1 MEPRTASRPLS
12 LARKLRTE
20 TMAFVPALPSSTIG
34 RSALTGVSVCETKPL
49 QYARDGGVAV
59 RTPMQMKKSRF
70 HQPVR
75 PQRPGELPIPEDGTP
90 IFSLFVRSTRSKIW
104 FPLGSMEGDDRSKSL
119 VNGLKSSIGKGLCQN
134 SLDKGIAQ
142 TVFGRD
148 KDRLMGTVIR
158 QYPQLKKNRNL
169 LEFGYKISAKG
180 LDDMPTRLVKEDMA
194 LNFFGW
200 AKQKVDNALSGG
212 K

>member
-1 MEPRTASRPLS
+1 
-12 LARKLRTE
+12 
-20 TMAFVPALPSSTIG
+20 
-34 RSALTGVSVCETKPL
+34 
-49 QYARDGGVAV
+49 
-59 RTPMQMKKSRF
+59 
-70 HQPVR
+70 
-75 PQRPGELPIPEDGTP
+75 
-90 IFSLFVRSTRSKIW
+90 
-104 FPLGSMEGDDRSKSL
+104 MEGDDRSKSL